1 MTTLRDILYE
11 DTHKKVM
18 QQVNFKNPDS
28 LITIS
33 MDAWQAPTG
42 DHIRNYMWVTDTIT
56 FFFDA
61 TNSGTVRPTSAN
73 IAAEAIKII
82 EATGAAN
89 VAGVANDNAC
99 AEVGA
104 WDDIRATFLWI
115 LCTGCTTHSG
125 ALLFRDVCKH
135 TWASSLM

>member
-1 MTTLRDILYE
+1 MTTLLDILYE
-11 DTHKKVM
+11 DTRKKVM

-61 TNSGTVRPTSAN
+61 TNSGIVCSTSAN
-73 IAAEAIKII
+73 IIAEAIKII
-82 EATGAAN
+82 EATGACN
-89 VAGVANDNAC
+89 VASIANDNAS

-104 WDDIRATFLWI
+104 
-115 LCTGCTTHSG
+115 
-125 ALLFRDVCKH
+125 
-135 TWASSLM
+135 